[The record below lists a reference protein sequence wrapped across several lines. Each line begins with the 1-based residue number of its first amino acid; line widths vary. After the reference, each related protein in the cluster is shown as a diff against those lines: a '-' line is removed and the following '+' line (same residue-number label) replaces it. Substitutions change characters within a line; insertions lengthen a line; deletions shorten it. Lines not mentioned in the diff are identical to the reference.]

1 MCVRL
6 RSSRVVVLSSAVL
19 AMLFAAACA
28 ARRAPAARFDDL
40 DRSSLVRGHACD
52 RSDQDTTHYLHVPL
66 YRACAVTVAARRVA
80 NDMRPEY
87 WPTGRDRSCFTALVE
102 VVVDTLGRPELRSTR
117 LVRVSDPGYAA
128 AVLAIVPGMRFVPAR
143 LGERPVRQI
152 FELREVLLIRRGRG
166 LEGSGGQRV
175 QTSGTRTP
183 RGVSSTQ
190 SASMPSEAPTGAELP
205 SLQSL
210 GGVC

>member
-6 RSSRVVVLSSAVL
+6 RSSRVVVLSSTTL
-19 AMLFAAACA
+19 TMLFAACA
-28 ARRAPAARFDDL
+28 APRSPASRLDDL

-87 WPTGRDRSCFTALVE
+87 WPTGRDRSCFAALVE

-117 LVRVSDPGYAA
+117 LVRASDPGYAA
-128 AVLAIVPGMRFVPAR
+128 AVLAIVPGLRFAPAR
-143 LGERPVRQI
+143 LGDRPVRQI
-152 FELREVLLIRRGRG
+152 FELREVLLVRRGRG
-166 LEGSGGQRV
+166 LEGAGGQRV
-175 QTSGTRTP
+175 QTSGARTP
-183 RGVSSTQ
+183 RGASSAP
-190 SASMPSEAPTGAELP
+190 SASMPSEAPTGADLP
-205 SLQSL
+205 SLPSL